1 MLDEESNMVVCSGA
15 SFLEDKSINGAF
27 LASDGGDDWG
37 MVALMLEMGAATQKR
52 CCWRGTSGKV
62 G

>member
-1 MLDEESNMVVCSGA
+1 MVVCSGA